1 MNRPNRFNAAYA
13 PSFVGFDFGD
23 RRRIC
28 SRKPAQVRFYAGM
41 FILWPSWP
49 HPGGA
54 GFSVDQLDLASDDSC
69 VD

>member
-13 PSFVGFDFGD
+13 LSFVGFDFGD

-41 FILWPSWP
+41 FILWPALATL
-49 HPGGA
+49 GRRRV
-54 GFSVDQLDLASDDSC
+54 FSGPA
-69 VD
+69 